1 MYIWQRK
8 DWPRFTWVDGEL
20 SALLARGHREQ
31 GRLRG
36 KLETMG
42 FETQD
47 ETMLQALTE
56 DVVKSSEIE
65 GERLSSDQVRS
76 SIARRLGMDIGGL
89 TPATRH
95 VEGVVEM
102 MLDATRNYAVPLTA
116 ERLFGWHAALFPTG
130 RSGIRP
136 IMAGHWRLEDSD
148 PMQVVSGS
156 GRRERIHYEAPPA
169 PRVPAE
175 MERFLLWFNDPGPV
189 DPLIF
194 AGLAHLWYVTIHPFE
209 DGNGRIARAIADMAL
224 TRGEDNP
231 QRSYSMSAQIRR
243 VLSEYYD
250 MLETTQKGTLNVTA
264 WLKWFLLCLVQ
275 ACDDAH
281 KRLADALRKAR
292 FWERFA
298 REPLNERQIKVL
310 HRVMDD
316 WEGKLTSSK
325 WAKIAK
331 CSQDTAGRD
340 INDLIERGA
349 LRKDPGGGRS
359 TSYSIVFPW
368 PSSE

>member
-1 MYIWQRK
+1 MYIWQRS
-8 DWPRFTWVDGEL
+8 DWPEFTWAESEL
-20 SALLARGHREQ
+20 SQLLARAHREQ

-36 KLETMG
+36 KLESMG
-42 FETQD
+42 FETQA
-47 ETMLQALTE
+47 ESTLQTLTE

-65 GERLSSDQVRS
+65 GESLSSDQVRS

-89 TPATRH
+89 TPASRH

-102 MLDATRNYAVPLTA
+102 LLDATQNYAAPLT
-116 ERLFGWHAALFPTG
+116 EDRLFGWHAALFPTG

-136 IMAGHWRLEDSD
+136 IMVGHWRLEDSD

-169 PRVPAE
+169 TRVPAE
-175 MERFLLWFNDPGPV
+175 MERFLHWFNEPGQM
-189 DPLIF
+189 DPLLM
-194 AGLAHLWYVTIHPFE
+194 AGLAHLWYITIHPFE

-224 TRGEDNP
+224 TRAENSP

-243 VLSEYYD
+243 ELSGYYD
-250 MLETTQKGTLNVTA
+250 MLETIQKGTPEITS
-264 WLKWFLLCLVQ
+264 WQKWFLLCLIH

-281 KRLADALRKAR
+281 ERLADALRKAR

-298 REPLNERQIKVL
+298 REPLNQRQIKVL
-310 HRVMDD
+310 HRVMDN

-340 INDLIERGA
+340 INDLINRGV
-349 LRKDPGGGRS
+349 LSKDPGGGRS
-359 TSYSIVFPW
+359 TSYSIVFV
-368 PSSE
+368 